1 MQYGISSLSDAE
13 LISLIIRTGSKKEN
27 SIQVAQKIMC
37 LADKKLKDVFFKNI
51 SELIQIDGVG
61 KVKAIQL
68 QAIGEIIKRVEHNIY
83 DEKKYIYNTK
93 DVFNLLMPEM
103 RYLKKEELHVLYLSN
118 SNMLIK
124 IKRYA
129 NNNIGNIKIDPNII
143 LKDVIKEDIPRIIL
157 VHNHPSGNS
166 NPSKQDKEFTKYLN
180 KIALI
185 MGVELLEHIVIANDK
200 YSTIE
205 F

>member
-1 MQYGISSLSDAE
+1 
-13 LISLIIRTGSKKEN
+13 
-27 SIQVAQKIMC
+27 
-37 LADKKLKDVFFKNI
+37 
-51 SELIQIDGVG
+51 
-61 KVKAIQL
+61 
-68 QAIGEIIKRVEHNIY
+68 
-83 DEKKYIYNTK
+83 
-93 DVFNLLMPEM
+93 MPEM

>member
-1 MQYGISSLSDAE
+1 
-13 LISLIIRTGSKKEN
+13 
-27 SIQVAQKIMC
+27 MC

-185 MGVELLEHIVIANDK
+185 MGGELLEHIVIANDK